1 MSGVLPYVVFRSP
14 ALPPGSMIVTGR
26 LTLLN
31 LREPDMSLDRLGTLV
46 FAIMLALSMGAVSL
60 LPI

>member
-1 MSGVLPYVVFRSP
+1 
-14 ALPPGSMIVTGR
+14 MIVTGR